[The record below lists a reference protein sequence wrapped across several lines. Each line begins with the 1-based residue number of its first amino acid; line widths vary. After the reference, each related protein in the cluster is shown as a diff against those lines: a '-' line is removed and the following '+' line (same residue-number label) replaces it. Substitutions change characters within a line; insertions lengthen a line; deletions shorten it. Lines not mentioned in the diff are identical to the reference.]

1 MHFRALERTPAAGV
15 VLEVLLRKRDRIGK
29 YRRFRLRERRGPARQ
44 DLCLRFDGVRAVLAP
59 APAG

>member
-44 DLCLRFDGVRAVLAP
+44 DLCLRFEDRRGTPLPRD
-59 APAG
+59 